1 MGRNSAL
8 ALVALSL
15 SVLAVAVASAA
26 SNASPQ
32 DSQTRVQACVTSA
45 NPAWS
50 EPERR
55 VWQSLCNGKTADLS
69 TNGESAFSASIGRCL
84 ATFTTYQ
91 LPIPPADSFKNDPSR
106 RVSGQ
111 FLEQIL
117 GDDAYAHY
125 LRDTPIRIRGAYI
138 TSTRLQRATVYSLR
152 IDDSLIDSID
162 LTNVK
167 ADAGLSFC
175 DADHVSGLLALT
187 NITATTIDFY
197 NVRIAGDVTIEDS
210 SISDLEIVRAQSA
223 DSIRVQGLRG
233 ASSIFMN
240 ENDAK
245 NISISE
251 STAPEM
257 SVLGTTVSMLSFY
270 RLDIARRLS
279 MSGISWRQGMP
290 PAAMPPAGCSST
302 LTVRD
307 TSVSEFNY
315 APTKTSKPDPTKTSE
330 PDCIDFVASTF
341 GSIFLGDDPLS
352 FWGRVN
358 QSPQLKGL
366 RETLPDLYAATAK
379 TYAARGRQSTAR
391 ELLYQKNILEDA
403 AEYEITH
410 QIDVPRWISRNVVGY
425 GYYPERGLLVLAFFV
440 VLGWGIFASGEAK
453 LTGSSRPYSWLV
465 FSLDTVIPILV
476 LDSRNDQVS
485 FRGYR
490 QYYLYFMRALGAG
503 LAFLVFAYL
512 KQTFIGPE

>member
-15 SVLAVAVASAA
+15 SVLAVAVGSAA
-26 SNASPQ
+26 LNASPQ
-32 DSQTRVQACVTSA
+32 DSPTGVQACVTSA

-50 EPERR
+50 EPEHR

-69 TNGESAFSASIGRCL
+69 ANGESAFSASIGRCL

-91 LPIPPADSFKNDPSR
+91 LPTPPADSFKNDPSR

-138 TSTRLQRATVYSLR
+138 TSIRLQRATVYSLR

-175 DADHVSGLLALT
+175 DAVHVSGPLTLT
-187 NITATTIDFY
+187 NITAATIDFY
-197 NVRIAGDVTIEDS
+197 NVQIAHDLTVEAS
-210 SISDLEIVRAQSA
+210 SISTLQIVRTQTA

-240 ENDAK
+240 ANDAK

-251 STAPEM
+251 SMASEI
-257 SVLGTTVSMLSFY
+257 SVLGTAVLMLSFNQ
-270 RLDIARRLS
+270 LDIARRLS
-279 MSGISWRQGMP
+279 LSGISWKQGA
-290 PAAMPPAGCSST
+290 PAAARPPSGCSST
-302 LTVRD
+302 LTVAD
-307 TSVSEFNY
+307 TSASEFNY
-315 APTKTSKPDPTKTSE
+315 APVKTSRPE
-330 PDCIDFVASTF
+330 PDCIDFITSSF

-358 QSPQLKGL
+358 QSPQFKGL
-366 RETLPDLYAATAK
+366 QETLPDLYAATAK
-379 TYAARGRQSTAR
+379 TYAARGRLSTAR
-391 ELLYQKNILEDA
+391 ELLYQKNVLEDA

-425 GYYPERGLLVLAFFV
+425 GYYPERGLWVLAFFV